1 MIDQLDKI
9 LQAYLNIALEPFTHV
24 SYGFSAFVLL
34 LLMAVVSS
42 WLINIRGSKARKQI
56 EAANDT
62 LDGYGDEADFTDNFA
77 EIDSS
82 LRAIPLLERTWEEY
96 SETLL
101 PPLEEIDDP
110 EYRVY
115 RNTKRPHTFFTRSSL
130 LGNIRPLIESDR
142 LIGIG
147 LVLTFIGLVAALGQ
161 ASDGFQGNNAEIK
174 SALES
179 LLSTAGAKFLAS
191 VGGLGGA
198 IMQSMYQAYIART
211 LSRELDQFNDKL
223 EGLLSFASQERIAAD
238 HFGHAKRQTARLEEM
253 STEITL
259 ALGQQIENALNQIP
273 AQFTTALQPMQESFE
288 KVTEKLSS
296 GSAETLQTMVAEF
309 QTQLTGAS
317 NDSMNGVVTQLE
329 TLSTTLETTAG
340 SMKAG
345 NDELR
350 GALTEVLQS
359 MKTSSETFQAGVSG
373 SAEAAT
379 SQLTQ
384 IMDKLEQQQSSTASA
399 INSLIEQ
406 FKETTEKANEDMQST
421 ASEQMQ
427 NLAGGIQSAV
437 ETIIQNAQ
445 SSSAALTEKI
455 GVTLSSVGEQT
466 TTKVG
471 EILGDTTTQIDEAV
485 LRLSGSIDNWKEA
498 TDTANRSLIQ
508 TNVELERHNQG
519 IQRAGTQIFEAAGSF
534 SSASQAVQNATQP
547 LSVASDKVATAAS
560 ELARNAAQ
568 LTAQMT
574 ESSRI
579 INQSIETTAGSIEDL
594 KTTWTNHSRHLQ
606 GADEQ
611 LEKAFNQVTSNLAQ
625 SLETLSAYNQ
635 RFSEKVGQ
643 ALEYLGGIVSDLS
656 DEVAEFN
663 SKK

>member
-1 MIDQLDKI
+1 MIDQIDNT
-9 LQAYLNIALEPFTHV
+9 LQIYLNLALKPFTYV
-24 SYGFSAFVLL
+24 TYGFSAFLI
-34 LLMAVVSS
+34 LLMLAVISM
-42 WLINIRGSKARKQI
+42 WLVYHKGSIARKQI
-56 EAANDT
+56 ETANST
-62 LDGYGDEADFTDNFA
+62 LDDYDDEADFTENFA
-77 EIDSS
+77 EIDNSIRS
-82 LRAIPLLERTWEEY
+82 IPLLERIWEEY

-101 PPLEEIDDP
+101 PPLQEIDDP

-115 RNTKRPHTFFTRSSL
+115 RNTKRPHTFFTKSSFL
-130 LGNIRPLIESDR
+130 RNVRPLIESDR

-147 LVLTFIGLVAALGQ
+147 LVLTFIGLVAALGE
-161 ASDGFQGNNAEIK
+161 ASDGFRGNNPEIK

-198 IMQSMYQAYIART
+198 ILQSIYQAYVART
-211 LSRELDQFNDKL
+211 LSRELDHFNDKL

-288 KVTEKLSS
+288 RVTEKLSS
-296 GSAETLQTMVAEF
+296 GGTEALQTMVSEF
-309 QTQLTGAS
+309 QNQLTGAS
-317 NDSMNGVVTQLE
+317 TDSMNTVVTQLE
-329 TLSTTLETTAG
+329 TLSTTLGTTAA
-340 SMKAG
+340 SMKTG

-359 MKTSSETFQAGVSG
+359 MKTSSETFKAGVNG

-379 SQLTQ
+379 SQLSQ
-384 IMDKLEQQQSSTASA
+384 IMEKLEQQQSSTSSA

-406 FKETTEKANEDMQST
+406 FRDTTEKANADMQST
-421 ASEQMQ
+421 TSEQMKH
-427 NLAGGIQSAV
+427 LAGGIQSAV

-445 SSSAALTEKI
+445 SSSATLTEKI
-455 GVTLSSVGEQT
+455 GDTLSDVSEQT
-466 TTKVG
+466 SARVG

-485 LRLSGSIDNWKEA
+485 VRLAGSIDNWKEA
-498 TDTANRSLIQ
+498 TDTANRSLTQ
-508 TNVELERHNQG
+508 TNIELERHNQG

-534 SSASQAVQNATQP
+534 SNASEAVQSAAQP
-547 LSVASDKVATAAS
+547 LSVASDKVATAAT
-560 ELARNAAQ
+560 ELSSNAAL
-568 LTAQMT
+568 LTTQMT
-574 ESSRI
+574 ESSKMI
-579 INQSIETTAGSIEDL
+579 KESIESTATSIGDL
-594 KTTWTNHSRHLQ
+594 KTAWDNHSRHLQ

-625 SLETLSAYNQ
+625 SLETLGSYNQ
-635 RFSEKVGQ
+635 KFSDKVGQ